1 VLEVCGERRDVV
13 AGPVGE
19 ESQEPSVAQRIR
31 HGVDL
36 EVLTRRLLADGVEEQ
51 LLAAR
56 NYCPG
61 SRIPT
66 SR

>member
-56 NYCPG
+56 N
-61 SRIPT
+61 
-66 SR
+66 